1 MEVIGHAEKIKQA
14 CPINIVRKDPM
25 GKCLYQ
31 RISDIDNLTLDI
43 SESRIALDLPSNDK
57 IDLEKINCHSGDS
70 TDFDWLTSQHLQ
82 YESIF
87 SLDQWDVGSQNGS
100 SVHFQVRD
108 QATICHQRATK
119 INPKIKQQA
128 DDIISMLLSRKLIQI
143 SKSPWSSRVL
153 FVQKAPEDASIK
165 DEGVPG
171 EKCLDKPRRLR
182 IVVDFRFVNT
192 RLLPLNTCFPSPT
205 IMDIL
210 TSLHSASY
218 VSITDVS
225 QGFWHFKISTEC
237 RGLTAFTYGDVNYE
251 FLRLPQGLSISSKIM
266 QYKIKKFISKY
277 NLQGCLAYIDN
288 IIIFA

>member
-1 MEVIGHAEKIKQA
+1 M
-14 CPINIVRKDPM
+14 
-25 GKCLYQ
+25 
-31 RISDIDNLTLDI
+31 
-43 SESRIALDLPSNDK
+43 
-57 IDLEKINCHSGDS
+57 
-70 TDFDWLTSQHLQ
+70 
-82 YESIF
+82 
-87 SLDQWDVGSQNGS
+87 
-100 SVHFQVRD
+100 
-108 QATICHQRATK
+108 
-119 INPKIKQQA
+119 
-128 DDIISMLLSRKLIQI
+128 
-143 SKSPWSSRVL
+143 
-153 FVQKAPEDASIK
+153 
-165 DEGVPG
+165 
-171 EKCLDKPRRLR
+171 
-182 IVVDFRFVNT
+182 VVDFRFVNT

-288 IIIFA
+288 IIIYAQNKDIYKYRLSKFFHACQQENLKLKLNKCHIF